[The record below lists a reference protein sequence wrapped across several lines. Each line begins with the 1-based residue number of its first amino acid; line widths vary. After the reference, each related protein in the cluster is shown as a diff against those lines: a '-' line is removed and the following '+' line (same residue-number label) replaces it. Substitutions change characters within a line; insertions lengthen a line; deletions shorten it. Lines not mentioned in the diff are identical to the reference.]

1 MCAQAIFVRLWYA
14 EITDDAGSGGAEE
27 EIIAPEIDEDSGWKT
42 CPGIGDA
49 GIPGW
54 FDGFFVSKIA
64 RFAYASPSCVTSTI
78 DNTVFWGCVLTFF
91 AADVVLFL
99 PPYLS
104 RLHEKSLAEIV
115 ATEERLLNYNSVD
128 EEKQEESD
136 DDDD

>member
-1 MCAQAIFVRLWYA
+1 M
-14 EITDDAGSGGAEE
+14 
-27 EIIAPEIDEDSGWKT
+27 
-42 CPGIGDA
+42 
-49 GIPGW
+49 
-54 FDGFFVSKIA
+54 
-64 RFAYASPSCVTSTI
+64 
-78 DNTVFWGCVLTFF
+78 TFF
-91 AADVVLFL
+91 ADVVLFL